1 MLHLFNT
8 AVNPHIPL
16 VQALKH
22 WSHIARRLRESKR
35 RRRQYQ
41 LERLRSSLLL
51 S

>member
-22 WSHIARRLRESKR
+22 WSHIALRYVSRSAGGDNINSKGSDHR
-35 RRRQYQ
+35 FY
-41 LERLRSSLLL
+41 
-51 S
+51 